1 MRLKSLK
8 VFGFKTFAE
17 ATTLEFTP
25 GTTAVVGPNG
35 SGKSNLVDAIR
46 WVLGEQSSRS
56 LRSQKMEDV
65 IFAGNASRKPLGMAE
80 VSLTFDNADRSL
92 PLDFNE
98 VAITRRAYRAGESEF
113 FINRAAV
120 RLRDVHELLMGTGLG
135 PGSYAIVSQGQI
147 DAILSSKPTERR
159 ALFEETAGI
168 GKFLARKNESL
179 RRLEATEQNAI
190 RVNDLIAE
198 LERRVPELDSQV
210 RRAKRYRK
218 VTSRVRD
225 LEILSFLRASQ
236 SRRGERERVA
246 AELER
251 HENERA
257 AAAARAAQLGA
268 ELSQL
273 RETLYTVELELD
285 KHRAESQSARSDLA
299 RIEAELAAAVARRD
313 GLERQSNASVADRE
327 RVEGERVTLR
337 AQIASLEERLAP
349 LSAQT
354 EGSRERELAATAAVA
369 DARGALDA
377 VYQELRA
384 VEALAAERAASEAQR
399 RAQMQG
405 AHADI
410 ERLQREHA
418 AALTERDKHAA
429 QAEAART
436 RFAEAE
442 TLIARHEA
450 EAIAQRERARAARER
465 GEAAAQRVAELERRR
480 REIASEIAGA
490 ESRLHTIE
498 ELEASLE
505 GHAHGTRAVV
515 EASQRGQLRGLHGVV
530 SNLISVDEQYAR
542 ALDVAFGAGLSNII
556 AERSEDAE
564 AAVAYLRSRELGRA
578 TFLPLDTLASREGHE
593 LGRLRGRAGVI
604 GYAHTLVRAEP
615 QYRGIVAWLVGRVL
629 VVDELRTGI
638 QLVRGEGFG
647 GSIVTLEGEQ
657 ILGGGAITGG
667 RFRKERSILARRAQ
681 AETLRERIPQ
691 LRAQLE
697 QIERDG
703 LAAKAELDA
712 SSAERDEAT
721 RLAGEAEVAL
731 RDVRTQLQGL
741 VVEIERLDTALAA
754 AGTRIDGVV
763 VARDDAQARL
773 HALERVADS
782 HVDLSEQR
790 ATLEGNLA
798 AAREHIAAVES
809 AQREVAAAASGLR
822 EQIAA
827 LGAEHEGAVTRLG
840 LLDADAQRAGA
851 VRETMLHE
859 LEALRAQTAQL
870 ESVLGSA
877 RERVAVADAAV
888 EQSRAAREAT
898 ADQSNQREADERIAQ
913 SAEREA
919 GTAGESG
926 RRRLAEID
934 AELGML
940 QQTFAQNPASDE
952 EQADVLGRYESEPAD
967 VVDELPRLREELI
980 RLQANVNLN
989 AEADRDELT
998 ERERFLRE
1006 QMDDLHKARETL
1018 LATIS
1023 EIELSCQ
1030 VVFNETFDKVRGNFA
1045 HVFGELFPGGK
1056 AEMWQT
1062 NPDNLS
1068 ETGIEISVQPPGKKM
1083 TNLAA
1088 LSGGERAMTASALIF
1103 ALIAVKPSPFYLL
1116 DEVDAALDD
1125 ANVERLSI
1133 KIREVSSTAQMLI
1146 VTHNK
1151 KTMELAQRMYG
1162 VTMQEPG
1169 VSSIISA
1176 VLDDTPQPAPAEPE
1190 PVAAAPAP
1198 EPHAATTTEPEP
1210 EAEREPETV
1219 LT

>member
-8 VFGFKTFAE
+8 IFGFKTFAE
-17 ATTLEFTP
+17 ATTLDFNA

-65 IFAGNASRKPLGMAE
+65 IFAGNTSRKPLGMAE
-80 VSLTFDNADRSL
+80 VSLTFDNSDHSL

-98 VAITRRAYRAGESEF
+98 VQITRRAYRAGESEF
-113 FINRAAV
+113 YINREQV

-147 DAILSSKPTERR
+147 DAILSSKPAERR

-168 GKFLARKNESL
+168 GKFLARKHEAL

-198 LERRVPELDSQV
+198 LERRVPELDAQV
-210 RRAKRYRK
+210 RRAKRYRR
-218 VTSRVRD
+218 VTARVRD
-225 LEILSFLRASQ
+225 LEILSYLRAAG
-236 SRRGERERVA
+236 SRREERERVA
-246 AELER
+246 AELEQ
-251 HENERA
+251 HENKRA

-268 ELSQL
+268 DLATL
-273 RETLYTVELELD
+273 RERLYALEIELD
-285 KHRAESQSARSDLA
+285 QHRAGSQAARSDLA

-313 GLERQSNASVADRE
+313 GLERQSQSSVADRE
-327 RVEGERVTLR
+327 RVESERETLR
-337 AQIASLEERLAP
+337 VQIASLEERLSP
-349 LSAQT
+349 LVVQT
-354 EGSRERELAATAAVA
+354 EGSRERELAASAAVA
-369 DARGALDA
+369 QARGGLDE

-384 VEALAAERAASEAQR
+384 VEALAAERAASEAER
-399 RAQMQG
+399 RAQIQSTQVE
-405 AHADI
+405 I
-410 ERLQREHA
+410 ERLEREHA
-418 AALTERDKHAA
+418 AALAERDRHAQA
-429 QAEAART
+429 VEAARVGFGEREALIARYEAEAA
-436 RFAEAE
+436 
-442 TLIARHEA
+442 
-450 EAIAQRERARAARER
+450 AQRERARLARER
-465 GEAAAQRVAELERRR
+465 GEAAAQRVASLERRR
-480 REIASEIAGA
+480 REVAAEIAAA

-505 GHAHGTRAVV
+505 GHAHGTRSVM
-515 EASQRGQLRGLHGVV
+515 EAAQRGQLRGLHGVV
-530 SNLISVDEQYAR
+530 SNLISVEEQYAR
-542 ALDVAFGAGLSNII
+542 ALDVAFGAGLSNIV
-556 AERSEDAE
+556 AETAEDAE
-564 AAVAYLRSRELGRA
+564 AAVALLRERELGRA
-578 TFLPLDTLASREGHE
+578 TFLPLDTLGGREGRE
-593 LGRLRGRAGVI
+593 LNGSLHGRPGIL
-604 GYAHTLVRAEP
+604 GYAHTLVRTEP
-615 QYRGIVAWLVGRVL
+615 RYAAVVAWLVGRTL

-638 QLVRGEGFG
+638 RLVRGEGFRD
-647 GSIVTLEGEQ
+647 SIVTLEGEQ
-657 ILGGGAITGG
+657 IMSGGAITGG

-681 AETLRERIPQ
+681 AETLKERIPQ

-703 LAAKAELDA
+703 IASKHEMDAA
-712 SSAERDEAT
+712 SVERDEAT
-721 RLAGEAEVAL
+721 KLANEAEIAL

-741 VVEIERLDTALAA
+741 ANEIQRLDAA
-754 AGTRIDGVV
+754 VASSATRIATLG
-763 VARDDAQARL
+763 AGREEAHARL
-773 HALERVADS
+773 HALERVAED
-782 HVDLSEQR
+782 HVDLSQQR
-790 ATLEGNLA
+790 SALEARLGE
-798 AAREHIAAVES
+798 AREQIAAVEA
-809 AQREVAAAASGLR
+809 AQSEAVAAASALR

-827 LGAEHEGAVTRLG
+827 LGAEREGAVTRLG
-840 LLDADAQRAGA
+840 LLDADAERAGA
-851 VRETMLHE
+851 ARETMLRE

-870 ESVLGSA
+870 ETVVVGA
-877 RERVAVADAAV
+877 RERVATSDAAV
-888 EQSRAAREAT
+888 EASRTAREAT
-898 ADQSNQREADERIAQ
+898 ADEANQREADERIAQ
-913 SAEREA
+913 SEDREA
-919 GTAGESG
+919 TAAGEHG

-952 EQADVLGRYESEPAD
+952 EQQDVLTRYADESSE

-998 ERERFLRE
+998 EREKFLRE

-1018 LATIS
+1018 LATIA
-1023 EIELSCQ
+1023 EIEATSQ
-1030 VVFNETFDKVRGNFA
+1030 VQFNETFEAVRAKFA
-1045 HVFGELFPGGK
+1045 DIFAELFPGGK

-1062 NPDNLS
+1062 NAENLS
-1068 ETGIEISVQPPGKKM
+1068 ETGIEISVQPPGKRM
-1083 TNLAA
+1083 TNLTA

-1125 ANVERLSI
+1125 ANVERLSV
-1133 KIREVSSTAQMLI
+1133 KIRSVSNTAQMLV

-1176 VLDDTPQPAPAEPE
+1176 ALDDQPAP
-1190 PVAAAPAP
+1190 APAP
-1198 EPHAATTTEPEP
+1198 EP
-1210 EAEREPETV
+1210 EREAA
-1219 LT
+1219 LA

>member
-17 ATTLEFTP
+17 ATTLDFHD

-65 IFAGNASRKPLGMAE
+65 IFAGNNTRKPLGMAE
-80 VSLTFDNADRSL
+80 VTLTFDNAERVL
-92 PLDFNE
+92 PLDFAE
-98 VAITRRAYRAGESEF
+98 VQITRRAYRAGESEF
-113 FINRAAV
+113 YINREQV

-135 PGSYAIVSQGQI
+135 HGSYAIVSQGQI
-147 DAILSSKPTERR
+147 DSILSSKPTERR

-168 GKFLARKNESL
+168 GKFLARKNEAL

-198 LERRVPELDSQV
+198 LERRVPELDTQV

-218 VTSRVRD
+218 LTARVRD
-225 LEILSFLRASQ
+225 LEILSYLRASS
-236 SRRGERERVA
+236 SRRAERERVA
-246 AELER
+246 AELEQ
-251 HENERA
+251 HENARA

-268 ELSQL
+268 QIATL
-273 RETLYTVELELD
+273 RESLYTVELELD
-285 KHRAESQSARSDLA
+285 NDRAAAQNARAELA

-313 GLERQSNASVADRE
+313 GLERQSSAVVADRE
-327 RVEGERVTLR
+327 RVEGERETLR
-337 AQIASLEERLAP
+337 EQIASLEERLAP
-349 LSAQT
+349 LTAQT
-354 EGSRERELAATAAVA
+354 EGSRERELAASAAVA

-384 VEALAAERAASEAQR
+384 VEALAAEHAANEAER
-399 RAQMQG
+399 RAQIASARG
-405 AHADI
+405 EIDRL
-410 ERLQREHA
+410 ERERA
-418 AALTERDKHAA
+418 SALAERDAQAKAA
-429 QAEAART
+429 DEARGRFSEREVLIARYEAEAA
-436 RFAEAE
+436 
-442 TLIARHEA
+442 
-450 EAIAQRERARAARER
+450 AQHERARVARER
-465 GEAAAQRVAELERRR
+465 GEAAAARVAALQGRH
-480 REIASEIAGA
+480 REVASELAGA

-498 ELEASLE
+498 ELEAALE

-515 EASQRGQLRGLHGVV
+515 EASNRGLLRGLHGVV
-530 SNLISVDEQYAR
+530 SNLISTDERYAR

-556 AERSEDAE
+556 AESSEDAE
-564 AAVAYLRSRELGRA
+564 AAVAYLRERELGRA
-578 TFLPLDTLASREGHE
+578 TFLPLDTLAQREGRD
-593 LGRLRGRAGVI
+593 LGTLRGRDGVI

-615 QYRGIVAWLVGRVL
+615 RYRGIVAFLVGRIL

-638 QLVRGEGFG
+638 QLTRGEGFRD
-647 GSIVTLEGEQ
+647 SIVTLEGDQ
-657 ILGGGAITGG
+657 IMGGGAITGG

-691 LRAQLE
+691 LRAELE
-697 QIERDG
+697 RIEHDAA
-703 LAAKAELDA
+703 AAKAELDA
-712 SSAERDEAT
+712 ASAERDLAT
-721 RLAGEAEVAL
+721 QLANEAEVAL
-731 RDVRTQLQGL
+731 RDVRTQLEGL
-741 VVEIERLDTALAA
+741 VTEIERLDAAVTTAA
-754 AGTRIDGVV
+754 ARGEGLASEEHEVR
-763 VARDDAQARL
+763 ARL
-773 HALERVADS
+773 HALERVADD
-782 HVDLSEQR
+782 HVDLSQQR
-790 ATLEGNLA
+790 AALEGQLA
-798 AAREHIAAVES
+798 AARERIAAVEAEQSEVVTS
-809 AQREVAAAASGLR
+809 ASALR

-827 LGAEHEGAVTRLG
+827 LGAEHDAAVTRLG
-840 LLDADAQRAGA
+840 LLDADAERAA
-851 VRETMLHE
+851 AARETMMRE
-859 LEALRAQTAQL
+859 LEALRARAAELQNA
-870 ESVLGSA
+870 LGAA
-877 RERVAVADAAV
+877 RERVAEADAAV
-888 EQSRAAREAT
+888 EAARRKREAT
-898 ADQSNQREADERIAQ
+898 ADEAAQREADERVAQ
-913 SAEREA
+913 SRDREA
-919 GTAGESG
+919 TAAGEYG

-940 QQTFAQNPASDE
+940 QQTFAQHPATGE
-952 EQADVLGRYESEPAD
+952 EQADVIARYEGEPDEIA
-967 VVDELPRLREELI
+967 DELPRLREELT

-1018 LATIS
+1018 LATIA
-1023 EIELSCQ
+1023 EIETSCQ
-1030 VVFNETFDKVRGNFA
+1030 VQFNETFDAVKKQFSAVFA
-1045 HVFGELFPGGK
+1045 QLFPGGQ
-1056 AEMWQT
+1056 ADMWQT
-1062 NPDNLS
+1062 NPENLS

-1083 TNLAA
+1083 TALAA

-1125 ANVERLSI
+1125 ANVERLST

-1176 VLDDTPQPAPAEPE
+1176 ALDDRPVAPPAVAEPQRELEPE
-1190 PVAAAPAP
+1190 PLGV
-1198 EPHAATTTEPEP
+1198 
-1210 EAEREPETV
+1210 
-1219 LT
+1219 

>member
-8 VFGFKTFAE
+8 IFGFKTFAE
-17 ATTLEFTP
+17 ATTLEFTA

-65 IFAGNASRKPLGMAE
+65 IFAGNSSRKPLGMAE
-80 VSLTFDNADRSL
+80 VSLTFDNHDHAL

-98 VAITRRAYRAGESEF
+98 VQITRRAYRAGESEF
-113 FINRAAV
+113 YINREQV

-147 DAILSSKPTERR
+147 DAILSSKPSERR

-168 GKFLARKNESL
+168 GKFLARKHEAL

-198 LERRVPELDSQV
+198 LERRVPELDAQV
-210 RRAKRYRK
+210 RRAKRFRR
-218 VTSRVRD
+218 VTARVRD
-225 LEILSFLRASQ
+225 LEILSYLRASG
-236 SRRGERERVA
+236 SRREERERVA
-246 AELER
+246 AELEG
-251 HENERA
+251 HENKRA

-268 ELSQL
+268 QLATL
-273 RETLYTVELELD
+273 RESLYTFELELD
-285 KHRAESQSARSDLA
+285 KHRAESQSARAELA

-327 RVEGERVTLR
+327 RVEGERETLR
-337 AQIASLEERLAP
+337 AQIVALGERLAP
-349 LSAQT
+349 LTAQT
-354 EGSRERELAATAAVA
+354 DGSRERELAVAAAVA
-369 DARGALDA
+369 DARQGLDA

-384 VEALAAERAASEAQR
+384 IEALAAERAASEAER
-399 RAQMQG
+399 RAQIQSTQSE
-405 AHADI
+405 I
-410 ERLQREHA
+410 ERLEREHLQ
-418 AALTERDKHAA
+418 ALAERDQHARKL
-429 QAEAART
+429 EEART
-436 RFAEAE
+436 GYGEREA
-442 TLIARHEA
+442 LIARYEA
-450 EAIAQRERARAARER
+450 EVAGQRERARAARER
-465 GEAAAQRVAELERRR
+465 GEGAAQRVADLQRRH
-480 REIASEIAGA
+480 REIASEIAGS

-505 GHAHGTRAVV
+505 GHAHGTRSVM
-515 EASQRGQLRGLHGVV
+515 EAAQRGQLRGLHGVV
-530 SNLISVDEQYAR
+530 SNLVSVEEQYAR
-542 ALDVAFGAGLSNII
+542 ALDVAFGAGLSNIVTET
-556 AERSEDAE
+556 AEAAE
-564 AAVAYLRSRELGRA
+564 AAVTLLRERELGRA
-578 TFLPLDTLASREGHE
+578 TFLPLDTLSGREGRE
-593 LGRLRGRAGVI
+593 LNGSLRGRPGI
-604 GYAHTLVRAEP
+604 LGYAHTLVRTEP
-615 QYRGIVAWLVGRVL
+615 RYEGVVAWLVGRTL

-638 QLVRGEGFG
+638 RLVRGEGFRD
-647 GSIVTLEGEQ
+647 SIVTLEGEQ
-657 ILGGGAITGG
+657 IMSGGAITGG

-681 AETLRERIPQ
+681 ADTLRERIPQ
-691 LRAQLE
+691 LRTQLE
-697 QIERDG
+697 QIQRDG
-703 LAAKAELDA
+703 LTAKAEMDA
-712 SSAERDEAT
+712 SNAEYDEAT
-721 RLAGEAEVAL
+721 KLANDAEIGL
-731 RDVRTQLQGL
+731 RDVRTQLQAVGG
-741 VVEIERLDTALAA
+741 EIARLDAALATSA
-754 AGTRIDGVV
+754 TRIAALTE
-763 VARDDAQARL
+763 AREEADSRL
-773 HALERVADS
+773 HALERIADD

-790 ATLEGNLA
+790 GALEAKLA
-798 AAREHIAAVES
+798 QAREQIATVE
-809 AQREVAAAASGLR
+809 AEQAEITAAASALR

-827 LGAEHEGAVTRLG
+827 LSAEREGAVTRLG
-840 LLDADAQRAGA
+840 LLDADAQRAGEA
-851 VRETMLHE
+851 RETMLRE
-859 LEALRAQTAQL
+859 LESLRAQTAHL
-870 ESVLGSA
+870 EAVLGTA
-877 RERVAVADAAV
+877 RARVAAADAAV
-888 EQSRAAREAT
+888 ETSRSAREAT
-898 ADQSNQREADERIAQ
+898 ADEANQREADERVAQ
-913 SAEREA
+913 SEDREA
-919 GTAGESG
+919 TAAGEHG

-952 EQADVLGRYESEPAD
+952 EQQDVLGRYADEPLA
-967 VVDELPRLREELI
+967 VVDELPRLREELL

-998 ERERFLRE
+998 EREKFLRE

-1018 LATIS
+1018 LSTIA
-1023 EIELSCQ
+1023 EIESSCQ
-1030 VVFNETFDKVRGNFA
+1030 VQFNETFDAVKSRFA
-1045 HVFGELFPGGK
+1045 EVFAELFPGGK

-1062 NPDNLS
+1062 NPENLS

-1125 ANVERLSI
+1125 ANVDRLSG
-1133 KIREVSSTAQMLI
+1133 KIREVSNTAQMLI

-1176 VLDDTPQPAPAEPE
+1176 SLDDRPIPQPA
-1190 PVAAAPAP
+1190 
-1198 EPHAATTTEPEP
+1198 T
-1210 EAEREPETV
+1210 EAEREPAIA
-1219 LT
+1219 